1 MAGEGAAARIVD
13 SSEGALDDGGRGFS
27 SRERASMCRAIGD
40 VGLPTELDRSLVA
53 RSRGLGLMYRGWLFS
68 SSGEGDGLLI
78 ASAIPGRA
86 FLNANEAIFD
96 PVEAVD
102 RIDSGLLELAGIGG
116 TFRRLVCCK
125 LGEVTIGLTLA

>member
-1 MAGEGAAARIVD
+1 
-13 SSEGALDDGGRGFS
+13 
-27 SRERASMCRAIGD
+27 
-40 VGLPTELDRSLVA
+40 
-53 RSRGLGLMYRGWLFS
+53 MYRGSLFS

-78 ASAIPGRA
+78 ASAIPGGRA

-96 PVEAVD
+96 PVEAVE
-102 RIDSGLLELAGIGG
+102 RIDRGLLELAGIGG